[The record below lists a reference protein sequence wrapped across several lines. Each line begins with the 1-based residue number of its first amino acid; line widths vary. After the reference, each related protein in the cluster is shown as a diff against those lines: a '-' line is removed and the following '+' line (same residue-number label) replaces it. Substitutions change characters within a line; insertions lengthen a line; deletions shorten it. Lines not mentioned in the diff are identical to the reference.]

1 MHRTTLL
8 EYKNYRDLKA
18 SLLLMAIA
26 ILGYA
31 FHHPEIGPY
40 GGTWLGYTLG
50 SIGAITILVLLWF
63 GVYKRRIPVQ
73 KERRKVRDH
82 SSSPPPS
89 RGVDRR
95 VNQPSTSRHQASTR
109 QGWLSAHIYFGL
121 SLIIVITLHTGF
133 DFGWNVH
140 TLAYGLL
147 LCVILTG
154 VYGVYCYILLPS
166 RITENLGD
174 ETLDTLLHKISKL
187 NEQAISLANQ
197 LSKEIQDVVR
207 MAAEETIIGG
217 GALEQLRPNRLRC
230 PTTIAVKKLQDLGKH
245 LDATQFRGY
254 RELYSTMLK
263 QEALVNRTR
272 RDISLRARLDL
283 WLYLHVPLAIAL
295 VVAVAAHVLS
305 IFFYW

>member
-1 MHRTTLL
+1 MQRTTLL

-26 ILGYA
+26 ILAYV
-31 FHHPEIGPY
+31 FHHPELGPY

-50 SIGAITILVLLWF
+50 TIGAAITLVLLWF

-82 SSSPPPS
+82 SSSSPETQRS
-89 RGVDRR
+89 DRR
-95 VNQPSTSRHQASTR
+95 VSQPSRSRHQASTR
-109 QGWLSAHIYFGL
+109 QGWLSVHIYFGL

-133 DFGWNVH
+133 DFGWNVP
-140 TLAYGLL
+140 TLAYGLM

-154 VYGVYCYILLPS
+154 LYGVYCYILLPS

-174 ETLDTLLHKISKL
+174 ETRDALLEKISRL
-187 NEQAISLANQ
+187 NEQAVSLANQ
-197 LSKEIQDVVR
+197 LPPEIKDVVR
-207 MAAEETIIGG
+207 IAAEQTRIGG
-217 GALEQLRPNRLRC
+217 SAIEQLKPDPLRC
-230 PTTIAVKKLQDLGKH
+230 PTSIAVKQLHDLGKD
-245 LDATQFRGY
+245 LDATQFRVY

-263 QEALVNRTR
+263 KEALVNRTR
-272 RDISLRARLDL
+272 RDMSLRARLDV

-295 VVAVAAHVLS
+295 VVAVIAHVFS